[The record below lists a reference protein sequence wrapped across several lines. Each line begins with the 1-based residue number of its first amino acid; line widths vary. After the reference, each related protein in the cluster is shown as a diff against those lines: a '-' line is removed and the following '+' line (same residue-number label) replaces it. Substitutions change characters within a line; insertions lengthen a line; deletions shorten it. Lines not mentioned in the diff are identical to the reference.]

1 MKKSFGPKVMPFPA
15 PVWVVGTYDAEGK
28 PNMMTASW
36 TGICCSKPPCIAVSV
51 RKSRYSYSNIVARQ
65 AFTICV
71 PSGQYAKEV
80 DYWGMVSG
88 RDVDKVAKSGLTAV
102 PSELVDAPYIQEFP
116 VAMECKLLH
125 TVEIG
130 SHTQFIGEVLDIKV
144 DQAMLGP
151 EGRPDV
157 EKLGVFVYFD
167 GYREI
172 GEYLAQPFSIGKE
185 LVG

>member
-1 MKKSFGPKVMPFPA
+1 
-15 PVWVVGTYDAEGK
+15 
-28 PNMMTASW
+28 
-36 TGICCSKPPCIAVSV
+36 
-51 RKSRYSYSNIVARQ
+51 
-65 AFTICV
+65 
-71 PSGQYAKEV
+71 
-80 DYWGMVSG
+80 
-88 RDVDKVAKSGLTAV
+88 VAKSGLTAV